1 MKATN
6 VALLLYAAF
15 AIEAA
20 TAATQ
25 LDFLH
30 HRHQRRLFQSNSTLE
45 TVQYGPLPTGNT
57 AIEATLSEPA
67 ATTSSTTAAPTT
79 QYNATER
86 SFSYSKPPS
95 ISSSPSIAPM
105 TSVKGNDINATTLP
119 SATESVFGTGE
130 PSQILTPIHG
140 LFINSSAT
148 ARGNADALGHSS
160 AVPTTGGKVETF
172 PTNSSSLITT
182 TSIEPCTPL
191 PIDRAVTE
199 YSIIYTS
206 TITFYGNST
215 DYTPP
220 YSPLTTPNYCSPT
233 GEALITFYSTTHV
246 SNSTATETASPLT
259 TASPTADIG
268 VPALAAPIPAITFSF
283 DLPEILTQTPD
294 ATGGD
299 EGGIIIT
306 IKPYRSFTRR
316 IITFIT
322 TDKNPTVVFSPEPTP
337 DYSPTWITGIGE
349 GVHKTM
355 DVIDSPPTDTPISN
369 NLVESVKR
377 PPAPTFQV
385 TAGGDQVIINEE
397 TISGLK
403 PSQTTTITVGTDV
416 FTIFPTAVVGFGST
430 VTKPAPQEIPTPSS
444 AITSGVLGGI
454 PVIIS
459 GTKAVVDGTTLSIS
473 PQMATTTI
481 DGHKVAL
488 GTGTIA
494 VDHETLVFQDPPP
507 RPTHEII
514 TGGEMIT
521 AIGSSIVVLH
531 STTITYGANIAPKQT
546 TINGETISIGPR
558 GISFH
563 GTTLGGP
570 SANSTNTEYEIVGG
584 VTVGK
589 LLPSLVVVNGETH
602 SINKD
607 GNLKNME
614 TTTIAN
620 QTITIGPEGLILS
633 SQTLTYP
640 GSSVTATLSPSMP
653 DLPAETASQ
662 SGDEES
668 GAFSIRQKLS
678 ALYVCL
684 ALVGVWAMS

>member
-1 MKATN
+1 MK
-6 VALLLYAAF
+6 
-15 AIEAA
+15 I
-20 TAATQ
+20 
-25 LDFLH
+25 
-30 HRHQRRLFQSNSTLE
+30 
-45 TVQYGPLPTGNT
+45 VQDGLLPTDNT
-57 AIEATLSEPA
+57 AVEATLLEPT
-67 ATTSSTTAAPTT
+67 ATAYSKIYVSQTAGAPTT
-79 QYNATER
+79 KYNATER
-86 SFSYSKPPS
+86 PFSYSIPAL
-95 ISSSPSIAPM
+95 ISSTSFTAPI
-105 TSVKGNDINATTLP
+105 TSAEANAINGTTLP
-119 SATESVFGTGE
+119 SAAESIYKTGE
-130 PSQILTPIHG
+130 PDLISTPVHV
-140 LFINSSAT
+140 LFTNSSAT
-148 ARGNADALGHSS
+148 ARGNADASGYLS
-160 AVPTTGGKVETF
+160 ALSTTGGKF
-172 PTNSSSLITT
+172 PTNSSSPTNAS
-182 TSIEPCTPL
+182 SIEPCTSL
-191 PIDRAVTE
+191 PSDRAVTE

-206 TITFYGNST
+206 TITFYGSST

-220 YSPLTTPNYCSPT
+220 YSPITTPNYCSPT

-246 SNSTATETASPLT
+246 SNSTATETVAPLT
-259 TASPTADIG
+259 TAAPTADIG
-268 VPALAAPIPAITFSF
+268 VPALIAPIPAITFSF

-299 EGGIIIT
+299 EGEIIIT

-322 TDKNPTVVFSPEPTP
+322 TDKNPAVVFSPEPTP
-337 DYSPTWITGIGE
+337 DFSPTWITGIGD

-355 DVIDSPPTDTPISN
+355 DVIDSPPTETPISKH
-369 NLVESVKR
+369 LIESVKR

-385 TAGGDQVIINEE
+385 TAGGDQVIINER

-403 PSQTTTITVGTDV
+403 PSQTVTITVGNDI

-430 VTKPAPQEIPTPSS
+430 VTKPAPQETSTPTS
-444 AITSGVLGGI
+444 AVTSGVLGGV

-473 PQMATTTI
+473 PQMVTTTI
-481 DGHKVAL
+481 NGHKVAL

-494 VDHETLVFQDPPP
+494 VGHETLVFQNPSP

-531 STTITYGANIAPKQT
+531 STTITYGAKIAPKQT

-570 SANSTNTEYEIVGG
+570 SADSTNTEYEIVGG

-589 LLPSLVVVNGETH
+589 LLPSLVIVNGATY

-607 GNLKNME
+607 GDLKNME
-614 TTTIAN
+614 TTIIAN
-620 QTITIGPEGLILS
+620 QTITIGPSGLILS

-653 DLPAETASQ
+653 DFPAETAGQ
-662 SGDEES
+662 RGDEES

-678 ALYVCL
+678 AFYVCL
-684 ALVGVWAMS
+684 AVVSVWVIT